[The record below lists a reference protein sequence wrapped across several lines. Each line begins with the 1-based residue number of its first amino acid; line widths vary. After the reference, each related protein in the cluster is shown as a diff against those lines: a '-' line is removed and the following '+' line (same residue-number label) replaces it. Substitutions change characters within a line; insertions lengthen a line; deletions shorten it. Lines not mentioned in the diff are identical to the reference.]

1 MRSTRARIVTALAK
15 RLPTDDQDI
24 GDDVFDPWGDVFD
37 GISGGYSSQSDAIA
51 IEALEAARDRT
62 TFDFISRVGFAGEFM
77 LYVLAGHG
85 MVNYGTSPRGC
96 WPDET
101 IADLWQSLIDKW
113 LAYYVAYW
121 GEPVPAPGGAA

>member
-1 MRSTRARIVTALAK
+1 MRSARARIVAALAK
-15 RLPTDDQDI
+15 PLPADDQDV
-24 GDDVFDPWGDVFD
+24 GKFTFNPWEDVIE

-62 TFDFISRVGFAGEFM
+62 TFDFISRVGYAGEFM
-77 LYVLAGHG
+77 LYVFAGHG

-101 IADLWQSLIDKW
+101 ITELWQPLIDKW
-113 LAYYVAYW
+113 RAYYVVYW